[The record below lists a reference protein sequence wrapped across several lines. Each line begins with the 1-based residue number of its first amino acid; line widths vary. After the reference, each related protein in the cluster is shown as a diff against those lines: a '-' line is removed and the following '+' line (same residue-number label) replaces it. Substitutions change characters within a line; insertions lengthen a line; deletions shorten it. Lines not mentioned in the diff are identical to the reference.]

1 MKKLTQADLAGFAA
15 PSAVAGNTE
24 ATDWIRVQL
33 DTGGIAAGA
42 EAAYAAFAR
51 AREERG
57 LTFSLL
63 RAGSVGYSF
72 ADPVVE
78 VAAAGMPRVHYG
90 RVTEEV
96 ATAIVDQHVTGRR
109 LLDDHVI
116 ATRAR
121 TTTLEG
127 PVTHLLV
134 RDTGPEATT
143 RTEFFHFSFTEEL
156 KRRGLAGRVQ
166 VARAL
171 DIGVY
176 GEGLVVQLL
185 PSGVTYANVLAP
197 DVARIVAESIEQR
210 RVLTDLLW
218 HTPDKQVR
226 IVLRHC
232 GQVDPDSIDDY
243 LRHAEGYQG
252 LGRVLASYTPEQVI
266 AELKTSALRG
276 RGGAGFPTWMKWQL
290 TRAQPAPQRY
300 VICNGDEGDPGAFM
314 DRSVL
319 ESDPHAVLEGM
330 IIAGY
335 AMGASKGY
343 LYIRAEYP
351 KAVERIERAIQQARE
366 QGLLGENIL
375 GSTFSFNAKV
385 RLGAGAFVCGEETA
399 LIASIEGR
407 RGSPSPRPPYPSV
420 RGLWGMPTAINNV
433 ETLASIPVIMTR
445 GGAWFA
451 GFGTESSKG
460 TKVFAVTGKVRNA
473 QLVEVPMGTTL
484 REIIYEVC
492 GGVLDGRELKA
503 VQTGGPSGG
512 VIPVQH
518 LDAPVSYE
526 TLQQLGSIMGSGGML
541 VMDKTDS
548 MVEVAK
554 FYLKFCVDE
563 SCGKCAPCRIG
574 GYQLLQILDRISR
587 GRGHADDV
595 AQIRRICLAMQRASL
610 CGLGQTAPNPVL
622 STLRYFG
629 EEYQAFIEGGPSY
642 ARKVSGAAKAAGVTP
657 PAPAPAS
664 ATAPATATA
673 TGAALAAAVLRGTRD
688 ASGRP
693 APAGTTGGTTP

>member
-1 MKKLTQADLAGFAA
+1 MKPLTRQDLAQFAA
-15 PSAVAGNTE
+15 APAADPAE
-24 ATDWIRVQL
+24 WIRVQL

-42 EAAYAAFAR
+42 ETVYAALEQAR
-51 AREERG
+51 AAQPRPF
-57 LTFSLL
+57 TLL
-63 RAGSVGYSF
+63 RTGSVGYSF

-78 VAAAGMPRVHYG
+78 VQAAGMPRVHYG
-90 RVTEEV
+90 CLTPELAPRLLSEHFG
-96 ATAIVDQHVTGRR
+96 AHR

-116 ATRAR
+116 ATRRRGLKLDA
-121 TTTLEG
+121 

-134 RDTGPEATT
+134 GDTGAAASSK
-143 RTEFFHFSFTEEL
+143 TEFFQFSFQEEL
-156 KRRGLAGRVQ
+156 KRRGLADRVQ
-166 VARAL
+166 VVRAF
-171 DIGVY
+171 DMGIY
-176 GEGLVVQLL
+176 DEGAVVQLL
-185 PSGVTYANVLAP
+185 PSGVTYTNVLAP
-197 DVARIVAESIEQR
+197 DVARIVTDSILGG
-210 RVLTDLLW
+210 RVLDDLLW
-218 HTPDKQVR
+218 KTPDKQVR

-232 GQVDPDSIDDY
+232 GQVDPDSADDY
-243 LRHAEGYQG
+243 LRRVSGYQA
-252 LGRVLASYTPEQVI
+252 LAKALFTLTPEQVI
-266 AELKTSALRG
+266 AELKVSALRG

-290 TRAQPAPQRY
+290 TRAQPARQRY

-319 ESDPHAVLEGM
+319 ESDPHTVLEGM
-330 IIAGY
+330 MIAAY
-335 AMGASKGY
+335 AMGASQGY
-343 LYIRAEYP
+343 FYIRAEYP
-351 KAVERIERAIQQARE
+351 KAVERIQRALDQARE
-366 QGLLGENIL
+366 RGLLGKNIL
-375 GSTFSFNAKV
+375 GSGFNFDAKI

-433 ETLASIPVIMTR
+433 ETLAIVPAILLQ

-451 GFGTESSKG
+451 THGTDTSKG

-484 REIIYEVC
+484 REIVFDVC
-492 GGVLDGRELKA
+492 GGVLDGKDIKA

-512 VIPVQH
+512 VIPNPL
-518 LDAPVSYE
+518 LDTPVSYE

-541 VMDKTDS
+541 VMDQSDS

-554 FYLKFCVDE
+554 FYLRFCVDE

-574 GYQLLQILDRISR
+574 GYQLLQVLDRISR
-587 GRGHADDV
+587 GRGAASDIALIHRV
-595 AQIRRICLAMQRASL
+595 CHAMQKASL

-642 ARKVSGAAKAAGVTP
+642 ARKAGKAAAAKPTGATTP
-657 PAPAPAS
+657 PIPVPVPAKEAS
-664 ATAPATATA
+664 
-673 TGAALAAAVLRGTRD
+673 
-688 ASGRP
+688 S
-693 APAGTTGGTTP
+693 